1 MVKITRRGKH
11 PAYLALQFLVEY
23 LFLYKKITV
32 FKCILS
38 YVVMWK
44 PSYNICMMILMKYG
58 IFFCIILDY
67 ALQFF
72 LIVLPQFK
80 KKQKTSPLFF
90 DYLQHIHN
98 HILLSLGI
106 SIKLNYNSNYWDNYV
121 NYTIDRWWERIKS
134 LRPTT
139 LLSYHPPFCSWYED
153 H

>member
-11 PAYLALQFLVEY
+11 PAYLALHFLVEY
-23 LFLYKKITV
+23 LFLYKKKITV
-32 FKCILS
+32 FKCILLMWWCENHPTE
-38 YVVMWK
+38 YVWWYK
-44 PSYNICMMILMKYG
+44 WNKEF
-58 IFFCIILDY
+58 FFCIILDY

-80 KKQKTSPLFF
+80 KKTTSPLFF
-90 DYLQHIHN
+90 DYIQHIHN
-98 HILLSLGI
+98 HTLLSLGI